1 MDITNIPL
9 IAAVTGL
16 LGLVIAYGLYL
27 RVNSVKI
34 DNKTVA
40 DITEEIQDGAM
51 AFLQAEYKILGIF
64 VAVVGALLFVLND
77 VETTLAFFAGA
88 LASVAAGFSGMKA
101 ATSANGRTAMAAK
114 NGGQSAALAVSY
126 NGGAVMGLS
135 VVDLVCSVSHWLLT
149 GWVLVTQ
156 LGQAMMRLLV
166 V

>member
-51 AFLQAEYKILGIF
+51 AFL
-64 VAVVGALLFVLND
+64 
-77 VETTLAFFAGA
+77 
-88 LASVAAGFSGMKA
+88 
-101 ATSANGRTAMAAK
+101 
-114 NGGQSAALAVSY
+114 
-126 NGGAVMGLS
+126 
-135 VVDLVCSVSHWLLT
+135 
-149 GWVLVTQ
+149 
-156 LGQAMMRLLV
+156 
-166 V
+166 